1 MAKRITYSP
10 HFKKKVVL
18 AALKE
23 NKTLLELAQEFKIHS
38 SQIIKWRSLAIEKLE
53 ELFEDGRQKTKE
65 SETNIEAIYAQL
77 GRTQAQLEFLKKKT
91 GVES

>member
-1 MAKRITYSP
+1 MAKRITYTP

-38 SQIIKWRSLAIEKLE
+38 SQIIKWRSQAIEGLE
-53 ELFEDGRQKTKE
+53 ELFEDGRQKKKE
-65 SETNIEAIYAQL
+65 PETDIEAVYAQL
-77 GRTQAQLEFLKKKT
+77 GKAQAKLEFMKKKT
-91 GVES
+91 GIEG

>member
-38 SQIIKWRSLAIEKLE
+38 SQIIKWRSQAIENFE
-53 ELFEDGRQKTKE
+53 ELFEDGRQKKKE